1 MTSRA
6 RVTDSREGARKGD
19 ADMSI
24 AGTSVSLLAA
34 VASVAVILA
43 VAIIWLVLTNPVGIA
58 DALQQGEVTPLVKQ
72 LAGAILSALQGLLKY
87 L

>member
-1 MTSRA
+1 MTLRA
-6 RVTDSREGARKGD
+6 RGSQWKEDARKGD

-24 AGTSVSLLAA
+24 AGTSASLLAA
-34 VASVAVILA
+34 VASIAVVLA
-43 VAIIWLVLTNPVGIA
+43 VAIIWLVLTNPVGMA
-58 DALQQGEVTPLVKQ
+58 DALMQGQVTSLVKD